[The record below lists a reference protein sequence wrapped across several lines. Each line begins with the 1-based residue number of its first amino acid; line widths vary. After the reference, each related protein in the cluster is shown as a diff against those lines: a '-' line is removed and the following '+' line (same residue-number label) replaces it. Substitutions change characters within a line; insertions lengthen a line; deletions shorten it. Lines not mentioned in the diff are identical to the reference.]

1 MNSLSLVVFSAFV
14 VFLSLQ
20 AVFGWQVYNRELI
33 DFGRSGVSFWTY
45 LGTGHFG
52 EAVFENWESE
62 FLQMGS
68 YVLLTAYLVQRGS
81 AESKPLDQTDRAE
94 DLPKN
99 ATTESPGSARRGG
112 FALALYRNSL
122 AIVMLGCFLLMF
134 VAHLL
139 TGTAEYN
146 EQQALQSGGAAGQ
159 RVGLPGHS
167 GILVPV
173 HAELAERVP
182 RRRRPRRTQHLPAP
196 ARLTTVQA
204 RHRTTR
210 PNWIVMSPQT
220 SGGCRGSRFLA
231 VHRAR
236 RIASRCP
243 TISKSVTRPEDLV
256 DESRLRMVSS
266 HEGGF

>member
-20 AVFGWQVYNRELI
+20 AVFGWQVYNQELT
-33 DFGRSGVSFWTY
+33 DFGRSGVSLWTY

-112 FALALYRNSL
+112 FVLALYRNSL

-146 EQQALQSGGAAGQ
+146 EQQALQSGAPP
-159 RVGLPGHS
+159 VS
-167 GILVPV
+167 VSDFLVTP
-173 HAELAERVP
+173 EFWF
-182 RRRRPRRTQHLPAP
+182 QSM
-196 ARLTTVQA
+196 Q
-204 RHRTTR
+204 
-210 PNWIVMSPQT
+210 NWQSE
-220 SGGCRGSRFLA
+220 FLA
-231 VHRAR
+231 VGALVVLSIFLRQHG
-236 RIASRCP
+236 SP
-243 TISKSVTRPEDLV
+243 QSKPVTAPHAQTG
-256 DESRLRMVSS
+256 S
-266 HEGGF
+266 